1 MADTEIKVRSVPMLL
16 SPIVMIGRQ
25 LGDIARNP
33 GAFFGSLIG
42 TVLLTGGV
50 AALVMFGPTFE
61 VSADDGEEL
70 EMEFMPGELVRLG
83 PKLDP
88 TQIPEKIIVEET
100 VAAPQSEPVES
111 KVTQDEQA
119 KPTEPKPKDE
129 KPKKSDTKSTEKP
142 DPNKKD
148 AKESDKNRD
157 SNTPTKELPTVK
169 DLPGD
174 PFGDPGGWS
183 DVAKAGDPFATE
195 VMKVLNGMKVGTFGA
210 EGKNAE
216 YKFRLEV
223 CPDGNLKAQ
232 RKQGTGDTM
241 LDSRIQNAVDSLKIK
256 VPPNVGELLKGKCKK
271 IQYEFTWRGLGDG
284 KGKVQ

>member
-1 MADTEIKVRSVPMLL
+1 MADQEIKVRSVPMLL
-16 SPIVMIGRQ
+16 APVVEIGRQ
-25 LGDIARNP
+25 FGDILRNP
-33 GAFFGSLIG
+33 GAFFGSLFG

-61 VSADDGEEL
+61 VAADDGEEL

-100 VAAPQSEPVES
+100 VAAPQADPVES
-111 KVTQDEQA
+111 KVTQDEKAQ
-119 KPTEPKPKDE
+119 PTEPKPKDE
-129 KPKKSDTKSTEKP
+129 KKKSDSKSTEKP

-157 SNTPTKELPTVK
+157 SNTPTKDLPTVK

-223 CPDGNLKAQ
+223 CPDGNIKAQ
-232 RKQGTGDTM
+232 RKQGTGDAM